1 MKATIALAVVVGLTI
16 PGAAA
21 AQFGAAAGI
30 RSVST
35 GSAATRD
42 RNGVEV
48 RGLFDRSVS
57 ARLSVRGELAYTQM
71 RIPAVD
77 ASGRYTINENGFELG
92 VSARVPIRVA
102 LAQAYLLAGPV
113 ASFRAACGV
122 DSHFDP
128 NGRVPCAGE
137 ATSRVGTTLGV
148 GVRGFEGDGFDWTA
162 ELRLL
167 RGTVNAAGG
176 SLVALSLGVQRRR

>member
-1 MKATIALAVVVGLTI
+1 MRRYLGIAVVLGLAA
-16 PGAAA
+16 PSAAA

-30 RSVST
+30 RSAST
-35 GSAATRD
+35 GSAATGD

-48 RGLFDRSVS
+48 RGLFDRPVS
-57 ARLSVRGELAYTQM
+57 ARLSLRGELAYTQM

-77 ASGRYTINENGFELG
+77 AGGRYKINENGFELG
-92 VSARVPIRVA
+92 VSARVPVRVA
-102 LAQAYLLAGPV
+102 LAQAYLVAGPV
-113 ASFRAACGV
+113 ASFRATCGV

-137 ATSRVGTTLGV
+137 SASRVGASVGV
-148 GVRGFEGDGFDWTA
+148 GVRGIEGDGFDWTA
-162 ELRLL
+162 ELRLI

-176 SLVALSLGVQRRR
+176 ALVAISLGVQRH

>member
-1 MKATIALAVVVGLTI
+1 MKIAI
-16 PGAAA
+16 AAA
-21 AQFGAAAGI
+21 IAFVLALPAAASAQLGAAAGV
-30 RSVST
+30 RSVS
-35 GSAATRD
+35 GGAASAGD
-42 RNGVEV
+42 RNGIEL

-57 ARLSVRGELAYTQM
+57 ARLALRADLAYTQM
-71 RIPAVD
+71 RTPALD
-77 ASGRYTINENGFELG
+77 AAGRYKINENGFELG
-92 VSARVPIRVA
+92 VSARVPVRVA

-113 ASFRAACGV
+113 ASFRATCGV

-137 ATSRVGTTLGV
+137 ATSRVGASVGV
-148 GVRGFEGDGFDWTA
+148 GVRGIEGDGFDWTA

-176 SLVALSLGVQRRR
+176 SLVAISLGVQRH